1 MKNILKCIKLGIES
15 NIKTSFIY
23 LILTI
28 ISGIFSGITIF
39 SLQELINRIQNYI
52 LKGDSIV
59 NTIVLFLFINIV
71 GIVLKNIQQIYYS
84 KLTLSISQ
92 HIEVKFIEK
101 CTMLGVED
109 FESEKIYNKINQ
121 IDRYGK
127 DKVLEVFF
135 NSIQLFEGIISIFSI
150 IWIVISFQ
158 DFYWMLILIV
168 PVCNFIIFLK
178 IGRHIYEIEELNT
191 HLYRKHDY
199 CNFLMTND
207 IAVKERVSCGYGN
220 YILNKLIVLNKILYD
235 RNYRLSKLA
244 IGTNGLFEGVEFFIK
259 SVLIIVKVKFIFSN
273 RLPVGEIMGYS
284 YSLESITDK
293 VKVLLGNLLDIYKD
307 SLYIRIFFEFLEQE
321 TINNKGKKIDC
332 IEKIEIKN
340 LRYQYDGNEK
350 KLIFK
355 EKVFNRGKIYVV
367 NDKNGSGKSTF
378 IKIISGLYLKYEGDV
393 LINDENLQDLDLLEY
408 RKKVAV
414 VFQNHNKYETTLR
427 ENICLGSV
435 DRTYSDEYL
444 KQIMKTLEFDEDIY
458 MEKDGLD
465 NMLGNWFG
473 GRDLSGGQWQK
484 VAIARSII
492 KESEIIIMDEP
503 TSSLDEKSKNTI
515 YNLLMKLSKTHIVI
529 LVTHD
534 LHTINL
540 DNVESISIINK

>member
-1 MKNILKCIKLGIES
+1 M
-15 NIKTSFIY
+15 
-23 LILTI
+23 
-28 ISGIFSGITIF
+28 
-39 SLQELINRIQNYI
+39 
-52 LKGDSIV
+52 
-59 NTIVLFLFINIV
+59 
-71 GIVLKNIQQIYYS
+71 
-84 KLTLSISQ
+84 
-92 HIEVKFIEK
+92 
-101 CTMLGVED
+101 
-109 FESEKIYNKINQ
+109 
-121 IDRYGK
+121 
-127 DKVLEVFF
+127 
-135 NSIQLFEGIISIFSI
+135 
-150 IWIVISFQ
+150 
-158 DFYWMLILIV
+158 
-168 PVCNFIIFLK
+168 
-178 IGRHIYEIEELNT
+178 
-191 HLYRKHDY
+191 
-199 CNFLMTND
+199 
-207 IAVKERVSCGYGN
+207 
-220 YILNKLIVLNKILYD
+220 
-235 RNYRLSKLA
+235 
-244 IGTNGLFEGVEFFIK
+244 
-259 SVLIIVKVKFIFSN
+259 
-273 RLPVGEIMGYS
+273 
-284 YSLESITDK
+284 
-293 VKVLLGNLLDIYKD
+293 
-307 SLYIRIFFEFLEQE
+307 
-321 TINNKGKKIDC
+321 
-332 IEKIEIKN
+332 
-340 LRYQYDGNEK
+340 
-350 KLIFK
+350 
-355 EKVFNRGKIYVV
+355 
-367 NDKNGSGKSTF
+367 
-378 IKIISGLYLKYEGDV
+378 KYEGDV